1 MTRRA
6 KGNLLTTSNIQQH
19 LSTSRLDVFI
29 RPEPAPA
36 VMELSSARPA
46 CLRSAAAAAA
56 GGRGGGRGGGH
67 AGHAG
72 AVGAKSQ
79 HLEIELEPGSVVGVG
94 CRDDISDV
102 SVASGETSI
111 EPLEPEPKMS
121 GLHPLTVLYYT
132 SPFGVITLLPIALS
146 LEYTKLRNYLET
158 GTNLGVAL
166 PLMCGGAGFSFF
178 LLIAELQVPRMIAP
192 YGGVDT
198 SVGSTTP
205 LPPPCLAPLP
215 QPPPQ
220 PPPQPLPQPVSPIPT
235 HPLPLTLTP
244 HP

>member
-1 MTRRA
+1 MSRRA

-56 GGRGGGRGGGH
+56 RGRGGGAAGGGAAGGRGGGRGGGH

-79 HLEIELEPGSVVGVG
+79 TLEIELEPGSVVGGG

-102 SVASGETSI
+102 SVASGETNI

-178 LLIAELQVPRMIAP
+178 LLIAELQVPKVRAP
-192 YGGVDT
+192 YGGVGT

-205 LPPPCLAPLP
+205 LPPLA
-215 QPPPQ
+215 
-220 PPPQPLPQPVSPIPT
+220 
-235 HPLPLTLTP
+235 
-244 HP
+244 